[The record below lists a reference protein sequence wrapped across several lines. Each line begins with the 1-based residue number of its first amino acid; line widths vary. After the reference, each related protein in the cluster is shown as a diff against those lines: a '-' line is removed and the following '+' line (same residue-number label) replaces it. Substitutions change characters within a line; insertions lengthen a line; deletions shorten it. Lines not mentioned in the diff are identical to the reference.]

1 MSLLSITLSYPLFLS
16 RFFSFSV
23 TPPLS
28 SHLLPLRLI
37 HPSIA
42 FNPLPFQISFF
53 PCYPCVSQRV
63 SIGSAISACLLQAHK
78 HCLCVRCCAYEYQIV
93 LMFFPLHRQT
103 AWDITQDLSVVPLG
117 SALWRRLE
125 HRGQYRRS
133 GREREREGTETRL
146 PHERQLLVCMMD
158 VSGYNLIEHVYPCMC
173 GRERRL
179 SCLSVYCDVYC
190 IQVQD
195 CVCARL
201 HLQQYFNVVYD
212 GNKRLQLCNGG
223 KGGRMFLPS
232 GVCFFLR
239 LRAFH

>member
-53 PCYPCVSQRV
+53 PCYPCVSQRL

-133 GREREREGTETRL
+133 GIERERGNRNKTSPRTATA
-146 PHERQLLVCMMD
+146 C
-158 VSGYNLIEHVYPCMC
+158 
-173 GRERRL
+173 
-179 SCLSVYCDVYC
+179 
-190 IQVQD
+190 
-195 CVCARL
+195 
-201 HLQQYFNVVYD
+201 VYD
-212 GNKRLQLCNGG
+212 G
-223 KGGRMFLPS
+223 
-232 GVCFFLR
+232 CFR
-239 LRAFH
+239 IQSDWACVPMHVWQRA

>member
-1 MSLLSITLSYPLFLS
+1 MSRSDSPSVPLYPHV
-16 RFFSFSV
+16 SFKPINTV
-23 TPPLS
+23 YVLDVVHMNIRS
-28 SHLLPLRLI
+28 SWC
-37 HPSIA
+37 
-42 FNPLPFQISFF
+42 FF
-53 PCYPCVSQRV
+53 PSTGRQP
-63 SIGSAISACLLQAHK
+63 GISL
-78 HCLCVRCCAYEYQIV
+78 RIY
-93 LMFFPLHRQT
+93 
-103 AWDITQDLSVVPLG
+103 LSFR
-117 SALWRRLE
+117 SALLYGGGSNTE
-125 HRGQYRRS
+125 VNTDGV
-133 GREREREGTETRL
+133 GEREREGTETRL